1 MIFKGLLAAL
11 IWAIANIV
19 YLDMKEKGKR
29 GFTRFC
35 AFWAGTP
42 TTWLILFFVK
52 EGQPREV
59 LTPQDNADALLEEIR
74 RDRALTEGEGRTSQD
89 LGSREDRRLEG
100 GLGEEEED
108 RGP

>member
-11 IWAIANIV
+11 VWAIANIV

-59 LTPQDNADALLEEIR
+59 LTPPDDADALFEEIR
-74 RDRALTEGEGRTSQD
+74 RDRALTDGAGQTSQD
-89 LGSREDRRLEG
+89 PGPREDQQ
-100 GLGEEEED
+100 LGEEEDD

>member
-1 MIFKGLLAAL
+1 MILKGLIATLV
-11 IWAIANIV
+11 WAIANIV

-52 EGQPREV
+52 EGQPREM
-59 LTPQDNADALLEEIR
+59 LSPQDDADALLEEIR
-74 RDRALTEGEGRTSQD
+74 RDRAITGGGGQTSQD
-89 LGSREDRRLEG
+89 AESREHRHL
-100 GLGEEEED
+100 EEEGD
-108 RGP
+108 NRAP